1 MKKVLTTCGYCG
13 CGCNFY
19 INVRDNEVIGVTPKF
34 DHPVS
39 QGKLCVKGWQGYSF
53 VNHPDRLK
61 QPLIRQ
67 EDGSF
72 KEATWDEAIEYT
84 AQELKRIIYE
94 HGPDSTGV
102 LSSARCTNEEN
113 YMMVKFARA
122 VLKTNNID
130 HCARL

>member
-1 MKKVLTTCGYCG
+1 MEKILTTCGYCG

-19 INVRDNEVIGVTPKF
+19 VKVRDNEVIGVAPVA

-39 QGKLCVKGWQGYSF
+39 QGKLCVKGWNGYSF

-61 QPLIRQ
+61 QPLLKQ
-67 EDGSF
+67 EDGTL
-72 KEATWDEAIEYT
+72 KEVSWKDAIYDT
-84 AQELKRIIYE
+84 AEELKRIIYE
-94 HGPDSTGV
+94 YGSDSIGV

-113 YMMVKFARA
+113 YLMVKLARA
-122 VLKTNNID
+122 VLRTSNID

>member
-19 INVRDNEVIGVTPKF
+19 LNVVDNEVVGVAPKN

-39 QGKLCVKGWQGYSF
+39 KGKLCVKGWQGYSF
-53 VNHPDRLK
+53 VSHRDRLR
-61 QPLIRQ
+61 QPLVKDS
-67 EDGSF
+67 DGSF
-72 KEATWDEAIEYT
+72 QEVTWEY
-84 AQELKRIIYE
+84 AFEYISSSLKNIVKRN
-94 HGPDSTGV
+94 GADAVGF

-113 YMMVKFARA
+113 YLLVKLARA
-122 VLKTNNID
+122 ILGSNNID